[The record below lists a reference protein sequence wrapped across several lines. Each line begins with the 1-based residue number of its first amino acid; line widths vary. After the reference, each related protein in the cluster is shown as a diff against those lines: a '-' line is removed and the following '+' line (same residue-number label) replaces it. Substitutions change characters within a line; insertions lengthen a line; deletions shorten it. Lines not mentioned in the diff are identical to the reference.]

1 MKMGTSSLD
10 MVRGPL
16 LGKIIRFSLPLML
29 TNLLQ
34 MLFNAADV
42 VVVGRFAGYASMAAV
57 GSTSSTVYL
66 LTNLLMGLGIGVNV
80 LVAQYAGRGGRD
92 REISRIL
99 HTAMTL
105 GTVGGILLALGG
117 FLASGWILEWMRT
130 PIDIFAQTR
139 LYLQIYFLG
148 TPFVLQYNYGTAV
161 LRAVGDTRRPLYFLL
176 ASGLLNLFLNLLFV
190 IVLHWDVSGVGLA
203 TVLSQLVSAVL
214 VLRCL
219 ARETGPLHYHWHW
232 FLLDGKALKEIAR
245 IGIPA
250 AVQAMLFSLS
260 NVVIQGAINL
270 FGSVVVAA
278 NSAGSSIENFL
289 YVSMNAFHQAGMTF
303 IGQNLGARKWE
314 RVDRVIRICL
324 GLTLVLGIGEGI
336 LIRNWA
342 PELLSLFNQDPA
354 VIRAGTVRLHWAAQ
368 WYVIFGLAD
377 ILVGCIRGF
386 GTSVGPMVINLLG
399 TCAFRLWWIHH
410 LALPQCGVEMV
421 YLSYPISWILILI
434 ALTGYGIFLYKNY
447 GRKEALSHYG
457 HHQIDTGSPAETAA
471 ESPSGPADET
481 APTGSPGTGTV
492 RPGGGGGQSS
502 PGIPQ

>member
-148 TPFVLQYNYGTAV
+148 TPFVLQ
-161 LRAVGDTRRPLYFLL
+161 
-176 ASGLLNLFLNLLFV
+176 
-190 IVLHWDVSGVGLA
+190 
-203 TVLSQLVSAVL
+203 
-214 VLRCL
+214 
-219 ARETGPLHYHWHW
+219 
-232 FLLDGKALKEIAR
+232 
-245 IGIPA
+245 
-250 AVQAMLFSLS
+250 
-260 NVVIQGAINL
+260 
-270 FGSVVVAA
+270 
-278 NSAGSSIENFL
+278 
-289 YVSMNAFHQAGMTF
+289 
-303 IGQNLGARKWE
+303 
-314 RVDRVIRICL
+314 
-324 GLTLVLGIGEGI
+324 
-336 LIRNWA
+336 
-342 PELLSLFNQDPA
+342 
-354 VIRAGTVRLHWAAQ
+354 
-368 WYVIFGLAD
+368 
-377 ILVGCIRGF
+377 
-386 GTSVGPMVINLLG
+386 
-399 TCAFRLWWIHH
+399 
-410 LALPQCGVEMV
+410 
-421 YLSYPISWILILI
+421 
-434 ALTGYGIFLYKNY
+434 
-447 GRKEALSHYG
+447 
-457 HHQIDTGSPAETAA
+457 
-471 ESPSGPADET
+471 
-481 APTGSPGTGTV
+481 
-492 RPGGGGGQSS
+492 
-502 PGIPQ
+502 

>member
-1 MKMGTSSLD
+1 MGTSALD

-16 LGKIIRFSLPLML
+16 LGKILRFSLPLML
-29 TNLLQ
+29 TNLVQ

-80 LVAQYAGRGGRD
+80 LIAQYAGRGGRD
-92 REISRIL
+92 REISRTL

-105 GTVGGILLALGG
+105 GTFGGILLAFGG

-130 PIDIFAQTR
+130 PGDIFAQTR

-176 ASGLLNLFLNLLFV
+176 VSGILNLLLNLLFV
-190 IVLHWDVSGVGLA
+190 IIFHWDVAGVGIA
-203 TVLSQLVSAVL
+203 TVLSQLVSALL
-214 VLRCL
+214 VLGCL
-219 ARETGPLHYHWHW
+219 AREKGPLHYRWNRI
-232 FLLDGKALKEIAR
+232 LLDGKALKEIAR

-260 NVVIQGAINL
+260 NVVIQGSINL

-303 IGQNLGARKWE
+303 ISQNLGARKWE
-314 RVDRVIRICL
+314 RVERVIRICL
-324 GLTLVLGIGEGI
+324 GLTLVQGLLEGVVI
-336 LIRNWA
+336 HSWGA
-342 PELLSLFNQDPA
+342 GLLDLFNQDPD
-354 VIRAGTVRLHWAAQ
+354 VIQAGIIRLHWVAQ

-386 GTSVGPMVINLLG
+386 GTSVGPMAINLLG

-410 LALPQCGVEMV
+410 LDLPRCGVEMV

-434 ALTGYGIFLYKNY
+434 ALAGYGIFLYRNY

-471 ESPSGPADET
+471 ESPSGPADEI

-492 RPGGGGGQSS
+492 CPGSGGSQSS
-502 PGIPQ
+502 PGISQ

>member
-1 MKMGTSSLD
+1 MGTSSLD

-278 NSAGSSIENFL
+278 NSAGS
-289 YVSMNAFHQAGMTF
+289 
-303 IGQNLGARKWE
+303 
-314 RVDRVIRICL
+314 IR
-324 GLTLVLGIGEGI
+324 
-336 LIRNWA
+336 
-342 PELLSLFNQDPA
+342 
-354 VIRAGTVRLHWAAQ
+354 RA
-368 WYVIFGLAD
+368 
-377 ILVGCIRGF
+377 
-386 GTSVGPMVINLLG
+386 
-399 TCAFRLWWIHH
+399 
-410 LALPQCGVEMV
+410 
-421 YLSYPISWILILI
+421 
-434 ALTGYGIFLYKNY
+434 
-447 GRKEALSHYG
+447 
-457 HHQIDTGSPAETAA
+457 
-471 ESPSGPADET
+471 
-481 APTGSPGTGTV
+481 
-492 RPGGGGGQSS
+492 
-502 PGIPQ
+502 